1 MQDDAN
7 AMTPDPDATA
17 PSAAVAAAGD
27 ALVQLTL
34 AAPRSLEEA
43 LVDHLLAHP
52 DWAGGFTL
60 SYAEGHSQRAESLT
74 VQERVRGRAD
84 RISIQIVLT
93 PTQAQA
99 LLDHLK
105 RHLPRPE
112 VAYWLAPVIAFGRL
126 A

>member
-1 MQDDAN
+1 MQDDPN
-7 AMTPDPDATA
+7 AMTPCREAIA
-17 PSAAVAAAGD
+17 PSAVATAAGV

-60 SYAEGHSQRAESLT
+60 SHAQGHSQRAESLT

-84 RISIQIVLT
+84 RISVQIVLT
-93 PTQAQA
+93 PVQAQA

-105 RHLPRPE
+105 RHLPKPE
-112 VAYWLAPVIAFGRL
+112 VAYWLTPVIDFGRL

>member
-1 MQDDAN
+1 MQDDVN
-7 AMTPDPDATA
+7 AIAPGPDATA
-17 PSAAVAAAGD
+17 PSVAVAAAGD

-34 AAPRSLEEA
+34 AAPRGLEEA

-60 SYAEGHSQRAESLT
+60 YRAEGHSQRLQPLT

-93 PTQAQA
+93 PEQAQA
-99 LLDHLK
+99 LLAHLK
-105 RHLPRPE
+105 RHLPKPE
-112 VAYWLAPVIAFGRL
+112 VAYWLTPVIAFGRL